1 MKKIIFLS
9 AMALFGLSNCQDDEI
24 VQPVDPVQ
32 SGDEIQFGMTLTD
45 TSTET
50 KTIYGDP
57 TIGDNGYPTSYPVY
71 WEQNDEIM
79 IFCAQA
85 DGDVKRVNY
94 SITPNT
100 ANPAQAERVDKMSDE
115 GLRWGSENVHRFYG
129 IYPASAVEDI
139 EESDQSG
146 EIKFSIPT
154 NQLVA
159 KWKIERNDQGGITY
173 NGIANTEYA
182 YMYAYTEVH
191 KDRLSNNELVDLRFK
206 PLTTVLEVTINGP
219 IEVPNTE
226 NSVTVSNLNIE
237 AIDENRAPILTGD
250 FICHMRPTDNGTEI
264 GDISV
269 SDAGSSEE
277 SRGYISIPLYIRQGT
292 AETSGD
298 VGNVSEYEEKAIAL
312 GPNDKIRVRGFFL
325 RGDNNNEGGN
335 IPVETLQLRVAT
347 IGGEANVKKLETGA
361 ILNHK
366 VNIVNLPA
374 VKKEGTNY
382 WISSLDP
389 NIYISELSM
398 PGSKFSYLT
407 SENHPNTTVYQGV
420 DIDTQF
426 QDGVRAFI
434 VQTNATVR
442 YTADYNRGGF
452 LRDPYYDNIRVT
464 SEGEDLLLAGFSN
477 NRGLTL
483 ENTLESIS
491 AALDRPINELGNN
504 CQEYAVV
511 LLTYDGVVASFDKPE
526 DDGGGVEAPGLKLQ
540 NGEDQNIWMRVL
552 AKKLESLKNSDR
564 YKIYTDPITAN
575 TRIEDVKNHI
585 IIKVNYNGTNQES
598 EVDANADLPALFSMW
613 DGTYNT
619 KDLYWGTP
627 NPTSTRTPLKWMY
640 QEATHVGYNTEI
652 TYEAK
657 TNYIAQIFNR
667 SVEIYQNNEGHDTWF
682 MNDLGGTYYNGYY
695 TDDGASRLAKDLNEF
710 AINTL
715 QNRAANASL
724 GLVFMNYA
732 DVQPTSGQLY
742 RSDELIQ
749 TVIDNNFKFNLRK
762 AGN

>member
-115 GLRWGSENVHRFYG
+115 GLRWGSENAHRFYG

-191 KDRLSNNELVDLRFK
+191 KDRLSNNELVNLRFK
-206 PLTTVLEVTINGP
+206 PLITVLEVTINGP

-237 AIDENRAPILTGD
+237 AIDENSAPILTGD

-277 SRGYISIPLYIRQGT
+277 SRGYIIIPLYIRQGT

-298 VGNVSEYEEKAIAL
+298 VGNVSEYEKKAIAL

-382 WISSLDP
+382 WMTTLDQH
-389 NIYISELSM
+389 IYATELSI
-398 PGSKFSYLT
+398 PGSKFSSAIKGQASPYYQGYDIKQQFEDGIRAFIFQTKSTAKENTIGGWPFEQTFYTEPYGLNVIVEGGRFSSPLAT
-407 SENHPNTTVYQGV
+407 QLEILANCLKVAKEQGGSGEFVFVQITAALGEGQEAGNVWIKAVSEVAKECAGKDLLIYDSEIDPNTT
-420 DIDTQF
+420 I
-426 QDGVRAFI
+426 
-434 VQTNATVR
+434 
-442 YTADYNRGGF
+442 
-452 LRDPYYDNIRVT
+452 
-464 SEGEDLLLAGFSN
+464 GELAGHIVLKANTNPES
-477 NRGLTL
+477 GMEGVLKQD
-483 ENTLESIS
+483 ENTPVMFNAWTSFADNVPLRWGTWQHDNSSAKMKWFAQEVTNVSTSGTASGEESLETK
-491 AALDRPINELGNN
+491 
-504 CQEYAVV
+504 QENAERVFQESVNLY
-511 LLTYDGVVASFDKPE
+511 K
-526 DDGGGVEAPGLKLQ
+526 
-540 NGEDQNIWMRVL
+540 NGE
-552 AKKLESLKNSDR
+552 
-564 YKIYTDPITAN
+564 
-575 TRIEDVKNHI
+575 
-585 IIKVNYNGTNQES
+585 
-598 EVDANADLPALFSMW
+598 
-613 DGTYNT
+613 
-619 KDLYWGTP
+619 
-627 NPTSTRTPLKWMY
+627 
-640 QEATHVGYNTEI
+640 
-652 TYEAK
+652 
-657 TNYIAQIFNR
+657 
-667 SVEIYQNNEGHDTWF
+667 HDTWF
-682 MNDLGGTYYNGYY
+682 MNDLGGRYVGDANGE
-695 TDDGASRLAKDLNEF
+695 ALARTMNAF
-710 AINTL
+710 GIQQL
-715 QNRAANASL
+715 QERGENASL
-724 GLVFMNYA
+724 GLIYMNFA
-732 DVQPTSGQLY
+732 DMQDDSGGTV